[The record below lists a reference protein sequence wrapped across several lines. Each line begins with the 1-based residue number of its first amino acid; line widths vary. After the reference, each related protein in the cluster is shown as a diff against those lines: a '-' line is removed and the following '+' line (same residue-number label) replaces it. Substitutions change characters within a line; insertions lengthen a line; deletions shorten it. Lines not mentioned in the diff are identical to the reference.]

1 MEINNE
7 IYNVEQELYN
17 YSINSQ
23 RRRYLE
29 DKLDNLNNG
38 GKVSKMKSFE
48 QFCKDNPWEPECRIY
63 DL

>member
-48 QFCKDNPWEPECRIY
+48 QFCNDNPWEPECRIY